1 MLKQDNHIRHWN
13 TIYFDDSA
21 HYLLQGK
28 LLHSQNI
35 VTLHHVSVFD
45 STSNQHSS
53 DINIL
58 KKKHSRDKKLTN
70 D

>member
-35 VTLHHVSVFD
+35 VTLDDVSVF
-45 STSNQHSS
+45 NFPHS
-53 DINIL
+53 IHVNKF
-58 KKKHSRDKKLTN
+58 KKKHKFS
-70 D
+70 